1 MTKEEYIDGIKNA
14 KDRYEYYVNFDNIR
28 AVKDFKI
35 AELMHIGE
43 QYLSDEEKSRV
54 ILTRPFAFNPE
65 NPSTDRLYY
74 KSIYNSIE
82 LEDVKTEII
91 FNPKFFSQFDDYT
104 LKQLL
109 NPKAIEYLLEDKEK
123 RKLFNNFSSFDY
135 RNLIVKLDDDK
146 KIKFLEDTDNYN
158 DIGFNKMDFTEIVET
173 IKNDDV
179 IEKLLNSSLVDNKN
193 IGDVLKVL
201 DDKYTINCLEQKDGR
216 FDKNSFIRAISS
228 LKNVDNLIDVCNEFK
243 ELFEKYDCDLQD
255 IFSFIYNNDK
265 QVDFLERIDEFN
277 FDYDK
282 KRECFVG
289 VKEDV
294 LSLLDRAKIA
304 DEYKKVLDLDYDYGS
319 FWGPQLIFN
328 LNRDVE
334 EYRGLDKFL
343 RINPKSF
350 SKKERGKLFELAK
363 VCPKIQIVSDIL
375 GIFCGQNIESYV
387 NAEKWID
394 SIIDTIDPNMSDVQ
408 KIYIID
414 EAIGKKISYSP
425 VWGKENEDTIVVR
438 QLWNVIN
445 SGYGVCNGIAEV
457 ENYMLNKIGI
467 ESEMIYTKRH
477 AFLKIKNLNVDGKNV
492 GNSILDPT
500 WNLSENRVGDR
511 PEWFLVSNDMAQ
523 IFDSNGHHKND
534 EKLQYANYHLDKNT
548 MEKELKGI
556 GRVDKDGK
564 FPFEKKLEALDE
576 FYEKNDDPN
585 QLILACLKTVQ
596 DNVSDFI
603 NCQETT
609 KSLLSWTLNRL
620 INKDS
625 EKLKVRE
632 GTQVVEVYK
641 KGDETRSPINLVQVV
656 KENGD
661 VFFSYGDKET
671 NSFVVTNEEWIS
683 KNFSSYDVDKEK
695 NNGREIWDLTE
706 YLEDKSDYSEKE
718 NEEDKEK
725 GDLV

>member
-14 KDRYEYYVNFDNIR
+14 RDRYEYYVNFDNIR

-35 AELMHIGE
+35 AELMHVGE

-54 ILTRPFAFNPE
+54 ILARPFAFNPE

-255 IFSFIYNNDK
+255 IFTFIYNNDK

-534 EKLQYANYHLDKNT
+534 EKLQDANYHLDKNT
-548 MEKELKGI
+548 MERELKGI
-556 GRVDKDGK
+556 SRVDKDGK
-564 FPFEKKLEALDE
+564 FHFEKRLEALDE
-576 FYEKNDDPN
+576 FYEKNDDPD

-603 NCQETT
+603 NCQSTT
-609 KSLLSWTLNRL
+609 KFLLSYTLDRL
-620 INKDS
+620 VNKDS

-641 KGDETRSPINLVQVV
+641 KCDETKSPINLVQVV

-718 NEEDKEK
+718 NEENKEK
-725 GDLV
+725 DDLE

>member
-54 ILTRPFAFNPE
+54 ILTRPFALNPE
-65 NPSTDRLYY
+65 NPNVDRHYY

-82 LEDVKTEII
+82 LEEVKDEII
-91 FNPKFFSQFDDYT
+91 FNPKFCNEFDKYT
-104 LKQLL
+104 LRELL
-109 NPKAIEYLLEDKEK
+109 STKAIEQLLEDKEK
-123 RKLFNNFSSFDY
+123 RKLFKDFSNFDY
-135 RNLIVKLDDDK
+135 RTLIAKLDDDK
-146 KIKFLEDTDNYN
+146 KLNFLKDTDNYH
-158 DIGFNKMDFTEIVET
+158 DIGLDKFDFTNIVET

-179 IEKLLNSSLVDNKN
+179 IKKLLDSSLVDNKN

-201 DDKYTINCLEQKDGR
+201 DDKYTINCLEQRDER
-216 FDKNSFIRAISS
+216 INEDSFTRVVSS
-228 LKNVDNLIDVCNEFK
+228 LKNVDNIINVCNEFK
-243 ELFEKYDCDLQD
+243 ELFEKYNCDLQD
-255 IFSFIYNNDK
+255 VFSSINNNNK
-265 QVDFLERIDEFN
+265 QVDFLDRIDEFN
-277 FDYDK
+277 FNHYK

-289 VKEDV
+289 IKEDV
-294 LSLLDRAKIA
+294 LLLLDGAKIA
-304 DEYKKVLDLDYDYGS
+304 DEYKKVLDLDYDYDCL
-319 FWGPQLIFN
+319 FGPKLIFDINKN
-328 LNRDVE
+328 LE

-343 RINPKSF
+343 KINPKNF
-350 SKKERGKLFELAK
+350 SKEEKEKLFELAK
-363 VCPKIQIVSDIL
+363 VCPKVEIASDMY
-375 GIFCGQNIESYV
+375 GGQSIESYAK
-387 NAEKWID
+387 AEKWID

-425 VWGKENEDTIVVR
+425 ISGKENENHVEIR
-438 QLWNVIN
+438 KLWNIIN
-445 SGYGVCNGIAEV
+445 SGYGVCNGISEV

-467 ESEMIYTKRH
+467 ESEIINTGIH
-477 AFLKIKNLNVDGKNV
+477 TFLKIKNLNVNGKNV

-534 EKLQYANYHLDKNT
+534 EKLQDANYYLDRNT
-548 MEKELKGI
+548 MERELIGI

-564 FPFEKKLEALDE
+564 FPFEKRLEVLDE
-576 FYEKNDDPN
+576 FYDKNDDPD
-585 QLILACLKTVQ
+585 QLILSCLKTVQ

-609 KSLLSWTLNRL
+609 KSLLSSTLNRL
-620 INKDS
+620 VNKDS
-625 EKLKVRE
+625 EKLKVRD
-632 GTQVVEVYK
+632 GSQVAKVYRK
-641 KGDETRSPINLVQVV
+641 MDSEKNPVVLVQIVKEDGENFLAYGDEES
-656 KENGD
+656 
-661 VFFSYGDKET
+661 
-671 NSFVVTNEEWIS
+671 NSFVVTNEEWIA

-706 YLEDKSDYSEKE
+706 YLEEKSDYVEKE

>member
-294 LSLLDRAKIA
+294 LSLLDRAKID

-534 EKLQYANYHLDKNT
+534 EKLQDANYHLDKNT
-548 MEKELKGI
+548 MERELKGI
-556 GRVDKDGK
+556 SRVDKDGK
-564 FPFEKKLEALDE
+564 FHFEKRLEALDE
-576 FYEKNDDPN
+576 FYEKNDDPD

-603 NCQETT
+603 NCQSTT
-609 KSLLSWTLNRL
+609 KFLLSYTLDRL
-620 INKDS
+620 VNKDS

-641 KGDETRSPINLVQVV
+641 KCDETKSPINLVQVV

-718 NEEDKEK
+718 NEENKEK
-725 GDLV
+725 DDLE

>member
-350 SKKERGKLFELAK
+350 SKKERGELFELAK

-534 EKLQYANYHLDKNT
+534 EKLQDANYHLDKNT
-548 MEKELKGI
+548 MERELKGI
-556 GRVDKDGK
+556 SRVDKDGK
-564 FPFEKKLEALDE
+564 FHFEKRLEALDE
-576 FYEKNDDPN
+576 FYEKNDDPD

-603 NCQETT
+603 NCQSTT
-609 KSLLSWTLNRL
+609 KFLLSYTLDRL
-620 INKDS
+620 VNKDS

-641 KGDETRSPINLVQVV
+641 KCDETKSPINLVQVV

-718 NEEDKEK
+718 NEENKEK
-725 GDLV
+725 DDLE

>member
-1 MTKEEYIDGIKNA
+1 MTKEEYIDGIINA
-14 KDRYEYYVNFDNIR
+14 EDRYKYYVDFDNIR

-35 AELMHIGE
+35 AELRHIGE

-54 ILTRPFAFNPE
+54 ILTRPFALNPE
-65 NPSTDRLYY
+65 NPNVDRHYY

-82 LEDVKTEII
+82 LEEVKDEII
-91 FNPKFFSQFDDYT
+91 FNPKFCNEFDKYT
-104 LKQLL
+104 LRELL
-109 NPKAIEYLLEDKEK
+109 STKAIEQLLGDKEK
-123 RKLFNNFSSFDY
+123 RKLFKDFSNFDY
-135 RNLIVKLDDDK
+135 RTLIAKLDDDK
-146 KIKFLEDTDNYN
+146 KLNFLKDTDNYH
-158 DIGFNKMDFTEIVET
+158 DIGLDNFDFTNIVET

-179 IEKLLNSSLVDNKN
+179 IKKLLNSSLINNKN
-193 IGDVLKVL
+193 IIDVLRVL
-201 DDKYTINCLEQKDGR
+201 DDKYTINCLEQRDER
-216 FDKNSFIRAISS
+216 INEDSFTRVVAS
-228 LKNVDNLIDVCNEFK
+228 LKNVDNIINVCNEFK
-243 ELFEKYDCDLQD
+243 ESFEKYNCDLQD
-255 IFSFIYNNDK
+255 VFSSIYNNNNNK

-289 VKEDV
+289 IKEDV
-294 LSLLDRAKIA
+294 SSLLDRTKIA
-304 DEYKKVLDLDYDYGS
+304 DEYKKVLDLDYDYD
-319 FWGPQLIFN
+319 FIFGPKLIFDANRN
-328 LNRDVE
+328 LE

-343 RINPKSF
+343 KINPKNF
-350 SKKERGKLFELAK
+350 SKVEKEKLFELAK
-363 VCPKIQIVSDIL
+363 VCPKVEIVSDIF
-375 GIFCGQNIESYV
+375 GGQDIESYAK
-387 NAEKWID
+387 AEKWID

-425 VWGKENEDTIVVR
+425 ISGKENENHVEVR

-445 SGYGVCNGIAEV
+445 SGYGVCNGISEV

-467 ESEMIYTKRH
+467 ESERISTGGH
-477 AFLKIKNLNVDGKNV
+477 SFLKIKNLNVDGKNV

-511 PEWFLVSNDMAQ
+511 PEWFLVSNEMAQ

-534 EKLQYANYHLDKNT
+534 EKLQDVNYHLDKNT

-564 FPFEKKLEALDE
+564 FPFEKKLEVLDE
-576 FYEKNDDPN
+576 FYEKNDDPD
-585 QLILACLKTVQ
+585 QLILLCLKTVQ

-609 KSLLSWTLNRL
+609 KSLLSSTLNRL
-620 INKDS
+620 VDKDS
-625 EKLKVRE
+625 AKLKVRE
-632 GTQVVEVYK
+632 GSQVAKVYRK
-641 KGDETRSPINLVQVV
+641 MDFEKNPVVLVQIV
-656 KENGD
+656 KEDGEN
-661 VFFSYGDKET
+661 FLAYGDKES
-671 NSFVVTNEEWIS
+671 NSFVVTNEEWLS

-706 YLEDKSDYSEKE
+706 YLEEKSDYVEKE

>member
-294 LSLLDRAKIA
+294 LSLLDRAKID

-534 EKLQYANYHLDKNT
+534 EKLQDANYHLDKNT